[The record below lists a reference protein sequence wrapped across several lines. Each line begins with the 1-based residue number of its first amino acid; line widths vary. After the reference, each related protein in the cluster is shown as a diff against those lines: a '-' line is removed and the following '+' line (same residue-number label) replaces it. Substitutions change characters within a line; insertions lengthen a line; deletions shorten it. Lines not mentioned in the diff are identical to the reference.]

1 MYEGRQIY
9 FGPCHEAK
17 TFFTNM
23 GFECAPRQ
31 TTADFL
37 TSLTSPTER
46 LIKAGFEGRTPR
58 TPDEFV
64 AAWKRSPEYRRLIEE
79 IDTYD
84 EKFPIGG
91 KSVADFAA
99 SRRAQQAVQQYDPL
113 IHHMTA

>member
-1 MYEGRQIY
+1 LYEGRQIY

-46 LIKAGFEGRTPR
+46 LIKPGFEGRTPR
-58 TPDEFV
+58 TADEF
-64 AAWKRSPEYRRLIEE
+64 AATWKGSPNYRRLIEE
-79 IDTYD
+79 IDGYN

-91 KSVADFAA
+91 KSVADFVD
-99 SRRAQQAVQQYDPL
+99 SRRAQQAVQQYDPP
-113 IHHMTA
+113 IHDMTA